1 MQMHDRLAPA
11 EAECPELPE
20 PARCGVCELPP
31 PEVYD
36 PVVEVYKRDIDRTLL
51 IENLSLTPA
60 ERVEKLR
67 DFVEFLA
74 EIRQAWRRLRGES
87 Q

>member
-1 MQMHDRLAPA
+1 MQMHDRPAPA
-11 EAECPELPE
+11 EADCPELPE
-20 PARCGVCELPP
+20 PARCGVSELPP

-74 EIRQAWRRLRGES
+74 EIRQAGRRLRGES